1 MYRWNQD
8 RLNDIYFEAQNVPDG
23 IGVGVDLYIEGLTEY
38 SVKVVKFRNGLTI
51 RSHVCILLK
60 NSSDNLYF
68 TKIKRLED
76 L

>member
-8 RLNDIYFEAQNVPDG
+8 RLSDRYFEVQNVPDG

-38 SVKVVKFRNGLTI
+38 SVKAVKFRNGLTI
-51 RSHVCILLK
+51 RSHVCLLLK
-60 NSSDNLYF
+60 HSSDNLYF
-68 TKIKRLED
+68 TNIKRSED